1 MQYTEPT
8 IFSAL
13 EEGTFSFALGIS
25 PWLFGLLVFTI
36 YFLVWAT
43 YLKTT
48 RTISVPWKIFFVAT
62 RGSVLVLILFCLL
75 RPVVTTIQTSPQET
89 YLGILIDDSQSMSIG
104 DLDGGQTR
112 ASGVENAL
120 FNDGLI
126 ENLSESFQI
135 RTFRFDGETQRIAGV
150 DDLIEEGMA
159 SSIDQALNYVDDQLS
174 GLRLGG
180 LILLSDG
187 ADNSSDTDPLVTA
200 QDLGARKIPIFT
212 VGVGQESIPQ
222 GYRDSRC

>member
-13 EEGTFSFALGIS
+13 EEGTFSFSLGIS
-25 PWLFGLLVFTI
+25 PWLFGLLVFAI

-150 DDLIEEGMA
+150 DDLIEDGMA
-159 SSIDQALNYVDDQLS
+159 IPSSIKSSTPAIRCVSPSNRKVLIWKDSDKFSIKPSLKRAFSTPLALVCPPSKSPMD
-174 GLRLGG
+174 
-180 LILLSDG
+180 IL
-187 ADNSSDTDPLVTA
+187 
-200 QDLGARKIPIFT
+200 
-212 VGVGQESIPQ
+212 
-222 GYRDSRC
+222 

>member
-13 EEGTFSFALGIS
+13 EEGTQLCPWYWG
-25 PWLFGLLVFTI
+25 PWLFGLLVFAI
-36 YFLVWAT
+36 YFSVWDLPEN
-43 YLKTT
+43 YKNYFRSLEN
-48 RTISVPWKIFFVAT
+48 IFCSHA
-62 RGSVLVLILFCLL
+62 GSVLVLILFCLL

-150 DDLIEEGMA
+150 DDLIEDGMV
-159 SSIDQALNYVDDQLS
+159 SSY
-174 GLRLGG
+174 
-180 LILLSDG
+180 
-187 ADNSSDTDPLVTA
+187 
-200 QDLGARKIPIFT
+200 
-212 VGVGQESIPQ
+212 
-222 GYRDSRC
+222 